1 MCGDRK
7 LGGGRG
13 DHAGRLPRPLGAL
26 GPCEHDAGPDR
37 IPLPDGDE
45 RLPQADPTSSPRA
58 PPSTVARA
66 RTGGLRRD
74 RRAAGRRGRAQRAH
88 TQATSRARVDRCHG
102 LLERGGRTGT
112 RRNRRDSARTG
123 LARTGEPPTSGRR
136 ADMNDT
142 RELLERV
149 GGRFAFPDEAFERL
163 ERRRDRKR
171 RNRRIAAVT
180 LALALFVGLAVAGV
194 TVIRSA
200 PAPLGGGRPPSGVEH
215 PPTGV
220 GNGRIFASIGD
231 AIVSFDPNHPR
242 GSREIAVQDGA
253 LADRGLAWSPDGS
266 RLAFAVSLHDRRND
280 AHGIWILD
288 VSSGLLEQIAPCP
301 TLPCPRLLDWS
312 PHGSQVAVAQAGDLY
327 LMGLDGERGPTLA
340 SFAGDEIGQPSW
352 SPDGSKI
359 AFSVRGE
366 GFSRLY
372 VVGADGS
379 GLTLLLDRAFNG
391 ALDP

>member
-1 MCGDRK
+1 
-7 LGGGRG
+7 
-13 DHAGRLPRPLGAL
+13 
-26 GPCEHDAGPDR
+26 
-37 IPLPDGDE
+37 
-45 RLPQADPTSSPRA
+45 
-58 PPSTVARA
+58 
-66 RTGGLRRD
+66 
-74 RRAAGRRGRAQRAH
+74 
-88 TQATSRARVDRCHG
+88 
-102 LLERGGRTGT
+102 
-112 RRNRRDSARTG
+112 
-123 LARTGEPPTSGRR
+123 
-136 ADMNDT
+136 MNDT

-242 GSREIAVQDGA
+242 GSQETAVQDGA

-266 RLAFAVSLHDRRND
+266 RLAFAVSLHDGRND

-288 VSSGLLEQIAPCP
+288 VSSGSREQIAPCP

-312 PHGSQVAVAQAGDLY
+312 PQGSQLAVAQAGDLY

-379 GLTLLLDRAFNG
+379 GLTLLLDRPFNG
-391 ALDP
+391 ALDPAWSPDGTRIAYWDWGGLGDSPDRPKIWVMNADGSNPTTLYTDRTSGYVGPGSNFGGVTWSPDGTKIAFVLHWEFRIMNADGTDVRRVPGTYAYRPAWQPIPPEA